1 MIFDPS
7 DQLER
12 ISKKK
17 KKRKELT
24 GLQCPGDSTMVKSYF
39 LKFTNSGTG
48 FFFFSFSFFGYIAWL
63 VG

>member
-1 MIFDPS
+1 MFDPS

-17 KKRKELT
+17 KKRGDLT
-24 GLQCPGDSTMVKSYF
+24 GLQCPGDSTMVKTYF

-48 FFFFSFSFFGYIAWL
+48 LFVFFSFFGYIVWL
-63 VG
+63 VA